1 MLQLSQTFLTRYENW
16 KFLLIWENRL
26 NPVVYLMFYPP
37 TKLDFVWQRPTKV
50 NLYHSQKIRSSLLYS
65 LHSLFIAN
73 IFICYP
79 LLKTVFASLYLLF
92 PMRWGMHHLHFSNIP
107 NSLTSKLANISIT
120 SPLSFLRGI

>member
-1 MLQLSQTFLTRYENW
+1 MVGLRKRFLDLKCMNKSVGE
-16 KFLLIWENRL
+16 L

-92 PMRWGMHHLHFSNIP
+92 PMR
-107 NSLTSKLANISIT
+107 
-120 SPLSFLRGI
+120 